1 MTDFTGKTVLITG
14 ASRGLGEAI
23 ALDMA
28 VKGAHVLACARAS
41 DALTQLGEKLGSQ
54 ATVWAEDA
62 TDDALLRRIESTPR
76 IDILVNNLGTNRP
89 KPIADV
95 SDDDLDIMLN
105 MNLRAAYRIT
115 RAVLKV
121 MPDGGNIINMSS
133 QMGHVGAPNR
143 TVYCMTKHGLEGLTK
158 ALAVELAPR
167 KIRVNA
173 LAPTFVETPMT
184 KPMFENPEFSA
195 YVNANIPLGQLAQAE
210 DIAAAATYLASDA
223 AIMVTG
229 HSLVIDGGWTAQ

>member
-1 MTDFTGKTVLITG
+1 MTDFIGKTVLITG

-28 VKGAHVLACARAS
+28 SKGAHIFACARTS
-41 DALTQLGEKLGSQ
+41 DALTLLGEKLGSM

-62 TDDALLRRIESTPR
+62 TGDALLRRIESAPG
-76 IDILVNNLGTNRP
+76 IDILINNLGTNRP

-95 SDDDLDIMLN
+95 SDEDLDIMLN
-105 MNLRAAYRIT
+105 MNLRATYRIT

-184 KPMFENPEFSA
+184 KPMLENPEFNA

-210 DIAAAATYLASDA
+210 DIAAAASYLASDA

-229 HSLVIDGGWTAQ
+229 HSLVIDGGWTAH

>member
-28 VKGAHVLACARAS
+28 SKGAHILACARTS
-41 DALTQLGEKLGSQ
+41 DALTLLGEKLGSM

-62 TDDALLRRIESTPR
+62 TGDALLRRIESAPG
-76 IDILVNNLGTNRP
+76 IDILINNLGTNRP

-95 SDDDLDIMLN
+95 SDEDLDIMLN
-105 MNLRAAYRIT
+105 MNLRATYRIT

-184 KPMFENPEFSA
+184 KPMLENPEFNA

-210 DIAAAATYLASDA
+210 DIAAAASYLASDA

-229 HSLVIDGGWTAQ
+229 HSLVIDGGWTAH